1 MATDFSFGSCVNG
14 KAPSP
19 MTEAIAALR
28 AEVTED
34 ILRKKRDWFRENGDA
49 EGKVVCAISGA
60 RISIEE
66 AHADHAP
73 PRPFGTLSVAFL
85 RARVIEPSPD
95 LITTPA
101 DNQYQPFL
109 RDRELADAWRKYHHE
124 LAVIRIVAKSANL
137 TAAMRA
143 K

>member
-85 RARVIEPSPD
+85 RARGIEPSPTSSRRPP
-95 LITTPA
+95 TTSISHS
-101 DNQYQPFL
+101 Y
-109 RDRELADAWRKYHHE
+109 E
-124 LAVIRIVAKSANL
+124 IVSSL
-137 TAAMRA
+137 TRGGNIIMSLP
-143 K
+143 

>member
-1 MATDFSFGSCVNG
+1 
-14 KAPSP
+14 
-19 MTEAIAALR
+19 
-28 AEVTED
+28 
-34 ILRKKRDWFRENGDA
+34 
-49 EGKVVCAISGA
+49 VCAISGA

-85 RARVIEPSPD
+85 RARGIEPSPD